1 MNLQDQVAWVT
12 CVFLILEN
20 LEAEGSGMHFLALLG
35 DQASRTFYVLSGG
48 RATTPA
54 FNSNNIIWTPIF
66 QPVVHHQV
74 LEFFFFLFN
83 LFCCLIW
90 GFVFVFLF

>member
-35 DQASRTFYVLSGG
+35 DQASRTLYVLSGG

-74 LEFFFFLFN
+74 LDFFFPF
-83 LFCCLIW
+83 
-90 GFVFVFLF
+90 